1 MIDWKKR
8 RVSRVRLYKLFELV
22 DKNVADAG
30 VRRLMKNKIMEILYL
45 PIPAPK
51 REEGEGDNTAESE
64 AEIDAQTA
72 KEIDAQ
78 TAKEIA
84 RSHVAEYKP
93 EDDEGA
99 LFEEFSSFSIC
110 GF

>member
-8 RVSRVRLYKLFELV
+8 RVSRVRLYKLFDLV

-45 PIPAPK
+45 PMNPK
-51 REEGEGDNTAESE
+51 TKEQNEDDDSTENAKDKQDYAKRT
-64 AEIDAQTA
+64 EI
-72 KEIDAQ
+72 
-78 TAKEIA
+78 EIA
-84 RSHVAEYKP
+84 RARLFKDNP
-93 EDDEGA
+93 EDDENA

-110 GF
+110 GL